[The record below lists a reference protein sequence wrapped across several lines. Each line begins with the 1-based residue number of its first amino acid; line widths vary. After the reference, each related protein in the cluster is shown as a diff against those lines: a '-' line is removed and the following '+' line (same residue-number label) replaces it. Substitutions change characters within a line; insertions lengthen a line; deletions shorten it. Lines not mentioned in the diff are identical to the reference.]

1 MGLAVLLTI
10 GVYKFHDDFRFTYGN
25 KLTYSEKENQ
35 IRILPIQPAI
45 NKDEEQIH
53 FKHSQEGKS
62 TMDTR
67 HLTKV
72 GFGYEQHQ
80 IMVDKAVKP
89 RETKSVEIEKINKII
104 RDHEKNDNILKKKP
118 GIKSAV
124 PNKMKKIINRDVNGN
139 LKKLKKP
146 SKKMLKA
153 PRLFNEHNIKILS
166 SSQHNSRQKAVVN
179 AFKHAWLGY
188 KTWAWGHDELNP
200 ISKGYNTWFDLGLT
214 IVDSL
219 DTMLLMDLKEE
230 FNEAGKWVKNSL
242 RLDKDKFVNL
252 FEVTIRVLGSLLST
266 YHLTG
271 DKEFLNK
278 AVSFHIFLII
288 IF

>member
-62 TMDTR
+62 TKDTR
-67 HLTKV
+67 HLTKA

-124 PNKMKKIINRDVNGN
+124 PNKMKKIINKDVNGN
-139 LKKLKKP
+139 FKKLKKP
-146 SKKMLKA
+146 TKKMLKA